1 MMKKLIALAAAV
13 TFVLVLPTLAAA
25 SGTKK
30 TAPHRSGTI
39 TMWDDA
45 AKQGTIKDSAGK
57 ETPFG
62 WNETTT
68 VTGTP
73 KVGEHASV
81 TYTKDK
87 DGKRWATHIKV
98 GVKPSSTKPAASK
111 QRTRSRH
118 Y

>member
-13 TFVLVLPTLAAA
+13 TFVFLLPTLAVA

>member
-1 MMKKLIALAAAV
+1 MKKLIAVATALA
-13 TFVLVLPTLAAA
+13 FIFVLPTLAVA

-30 TAPHRSGTI
+30 AAPHKSGTI

-45 AKQGTIKDSAGK
+45 TKQGTIKDSAGK

-87 DGKRWATHIKV
+87 DGKRWATHVSV
-98 GVKPSSTKPAASK
+98 GAKPAATK
-111 QRTRSRH
+111 TPAPK
-118 Y
+118 